1 MNKKNKFITAGAVVL
16 VALVVLALGFGSQF
30 SSDSDSDA
38 KQVFLGESL
47 KTVEVASV
55 DFI

>member
-16 VALVVLALGFGSQF
+16 VALAALALGFGSQF

-47 KTVEVASV
+47 KTV
-55 DFI
+55 